1 MVPLSASSNLPG
13 FSLVAPVNAPRSWPN
28 SSDSSSSLGSAA
40 QLILTNGLPRR
51 ALLSCSARAMPSLPT
66 PLSPRMST
74 GTSVSATR
82 STMSQMTI
90 IAGLTETK
98 SLGGPRRDPGGGGGA
113 AGGGA
118 PDSRIGGTTTGSTRG
133 AATAGT
139 SSTTAGRDAKLQRSM
154 ASRSSSG
161 SMGLTR

>member
-40 QLILTNGLPRR
+40 QLIFTNGFPRR
-51 ALLSCSARAMPSLPT
+51 GERSCTVRAMPSLPT

-82 STMSQMTI
+82 STMSQI
-90 IAGLTETK
+90 DSIAGLEATYSVGT
-98 SLGGPRRDPGGGGGA
+98 PRRAASLRTWAITAGGSAGRTAGMMGAACGSSSGGGRER
-113 AGGGA
+113 
-118 PDSRIGGTTTGSTRG
+118 P
-133 AATAGT
+133 
-139 SSTTAGRDAKLQRSM
+139 QRSM
-154 ASRSSSG
+154 ASFSSSG
-161 SMGLTR
+161 SIGFTR